1 MTSEPSN
8 FLPSGPLRAFSIIA
22 AALFL
27 NNTVALMLGPLLVDI
42 AKEFDISVAVAGQLI
57 AAMSFTWAIFAPLA
71 GPFSDSFGRRLIAL
85 IGLGLMGACTLSGG
99 ICTKLLCL
107 DDTSTWHRDE
117 RCNDSAK

>member
-8 FLPSGPLRAFSIIA
+8 SSLSGPLRAFSIIA

-71 GPFSDSFGRRLIAL
+71 GPFQTRSDVAS
-85 IGLGLMGACTLSGG
+85 
-99 ICTKLLCL
+99 
-107 DDTSTWHRDE
+107 
-117 RCNDSAK
+117 